1 MKVWI
6 IVIAAFRKI
15 GQNRRRKR
23 EKKKTRQLAHK
34 IPPFLLDRIRLA
46 FCDECPHEVR
56 NGHGRVELK
65 VERDLVIGSIE
76 EVDEA
81 PRELDGELKEVVAR
95 S

>member
-1 MKVWI
+1 M
-6 IVIAAFRKI
+6 AY
-15 GQNRRRKR
+15 
-23 EKKKTRQLAHK
+23 K

-46 FCDECPHEVR
+46 FCDEGPHKLR

-65 VERDLVIGSIE
+65 VEHDVVIGSIE

-81 PRELDGELKEVVAR
+81 PGELDGELKKIVAR